1 MTNPLAQ
8 DLGGVVLLPC
18 PFCGGQP
25 KFGETNTGVP
35 GMEDCG
41 YAFVECCIV
50 HAHSEE
56 SVEDAIEKWNTR
68 THSAEIAGVL
78 RDAESWQPIES
89 APRDGSKV
97 LLYHAGYKSAFYQR
111 DHEPR
116 VWVDVFRQGNWY
128 NTAPS
133 APPTHWRPLPAPPTQ
148 DSAMQQ
154 GGGGG
159 GSYNLDMGICH
170 D

>member
-1 MTNPLAQ
+1 MTTQPSDWA
-8 DLGGVVLLPC
+8 VELLPC

-68 THSAEIAGVL
+68 THSAEIAGAL
-78 RDAESWQPIES
+78 RDAERMEWLTSMAVEVRTPLRYGS
-89 APRDGSKV
+89 AALFHARPDNDEGEP
-97 LLYHAGYKSAFYQR
+97 YHTTLRAQI
-111 DHEPR
+111 
-116 VWVDVFRQGNWY
+116 
-128 NTAPS
+128 
-133 APPTHWRPLPAPPTQ
+133 

-159 GSYNLDMGICH
+159 
-170 D
+170 

>member
-1 MTNPLAQ
+1 MSDIAQ

-68 THSAEIAGVL
+68 TNSAEIAGAL
-78 RDAESWQPIES
+78 RDAERYRWLREHFRFANDSM
-89 APRDGSKV
+89 
-97 LLYHAGYKSAFYQR
+97 
-111 DHEPR
+111 HEIWFDDTLEPDDSG
-116 VWVDVFRQGNWY
+116 VPTDLD
-128 NTAPS
+128 TAI
-133 APPTHWRPLPAPPTQ
+133 

-154 GGGGG
+154 GGGGE
-159 GSYNLDMGICH
+159 
-170 D
+170 